1 VEKKNL
7 NVYNYYEWD
16 GTKEEVFML
25 GTIVNSLSILIG
37 GLAGSLFKNKISST
51 YNETIMKALGL
62 SVILIGLKG
71 ALQVNNVLLLIISL
85 ALGTLIGEMMKIEKG
100 IENVGAWL
108 ESKFS
113 KQGGIANGFVT
124 ATLVYCV
131 GAMAIMG
138 ALESGLSN
146 KHDILYAK
154 SLLDGISAI
163 IFSSS
168 LGIGVCFSAISV
180 FIYQGI
186 ITLTASLMK
195 QFLIASVINEMSA
208 IGGLLIVAIG
218 ANMLDI
224 KRIKVGN
231 MLPAIFMPLLYYIF
245 KSIIGF

>member
-1 VEKKNL
+1 
-7 NVYNYYEWD
+7 
-16 GTKEEVFML
+16 ML

-37 GLAGSLFKNKISST
+37 GLTGSLFKDKISSK

-71 ALQVNNVLLLIISL
+71 ALQINNILLLIISL
-85 ALGTLIGEMMKIEKG
+85 TLGTLLGEIMKIEKG
-100 IENVGAWL
+100 IEKIGAWL

-113 KQGGIANGFVT
+113 RQNGLANGFVT
-124 ATLVYCV
+124 ASLVYCV

-138 ALESGLSN
+138 SLESGLSN
-146 KHDILYAK
+146 NHSILYAK

-195 QFLIASVINEMSA
+195 QFLIPSVVNEMSA

>member
-1 VEKKNL
+1 M
-7 NVYNYYEWD
+7 
-16 GTKEEVFML
+16 FML
-25 GTIVNSLSILIG
+25 GTIVNSLSILVG
-37 GLAGSLFKNKISST
+37 GLVGSLFKNKISNA

-62 SVILIGLKG
+62 SVILIGLKS
-71 ALQVNNVLLLIISL
+71 ALQVNNILLLIICL
-85 ALGTLIGEMMKIEKG
+85 TLGTLIGEIMKIEKG
-100 IENVGAWL
+100 IENIGAFL
-108 ESKFS
+108 ERRFS
-113 KQGGIANGFVT
+113 KQKGLSNGFVT
-124 ATLVYCV
+124 ASLVYCV

-138 ALESGLSN
+138 SLESGLTNNHS
-146 KHDILYAK
+146 ILYAK

-195 QFLIASVINEMSA
+195 QFLIASVVNEMSA

-231 MLPAIFMPLLYYIF
+231 MLPAIFMPLLYYII
-245 KSIIGF
+245 KTIIGF

>member
-1 VEKKNL
+1 
-7 NVYNYYEWD
+7 
-16 GTKEEVFML
+16 ML
-25 GTIVNSLSILIG
+25 GTIVNSVSILVG
-37 GLAGSLFKNKISST
+37 GLTGSLFKNKISSA

-71 ALQVNNVLLLIISL
+71 ALQGNDILLLIISL
-85 ALGTLIGEMMKIEKG
+85 TLGTLMGEMLKIERG
-100 IENVGAWL
+100 IERIGAWL

-113 KQGGIANGFVT
+113 KQGGVANGFVT
-124 ATLVYCV
+124 ASLVYCV

-138 ALESGLSN
+138 SLESGLSN
-146 KHDILYAK
+146 KHDILFAK
-154 SLLDGISAI
+154 ALIDGISAV

-195 QFLIASVINEMSA
+195 QFLIPSVVNEMSA

-218 ANMLDI
+218 ANILEI

-231 MLPAIFMPLLYYIF
+231 MLPAVFIPLLYYIL
-245 KSIIGF
+245 KSIIGLV

>member
-1 VEKKNL
+1 
-7 NVYNYYEWD
+7 
-16 GTKEEVFML
+16 ML

-37 GLAGSLFKNKISST
+37 GVFGSLFSNKISSA

-71 ALQVNNVLLLIISL
+71 ALQVNNILVLIISL
-85 ALGTLIGEMMKIEKG
+85 ALGTLIGEIMKIEKG
-100 IENVGAWL
+100 IENIGAWL
-108 ESKFS
+108 ERKFS
-113 KQGGIANGFVT
+113 SQNGIANGFVT
-124 ATLVYCV
+124 ASLVFCI

-138 ALESGLSN
+138 ALESGLTNNHS
-146 KHDILYAK
+146 ILYAK
-154 SLLDGISAI
+154 SLLDGIFAI
-163 IFSSS
+163 IFSST

-195 QFLIASVINEMSA
+195 PYLIPSVVNEMSA

-218 ANMLDI
+218 TNMLEI
-224 KRIKVGN
+224 KKIKVGN

-245 KSIIGF
+245 EPYIYKIYNIFEPYIYNIYNIFKSIVGF